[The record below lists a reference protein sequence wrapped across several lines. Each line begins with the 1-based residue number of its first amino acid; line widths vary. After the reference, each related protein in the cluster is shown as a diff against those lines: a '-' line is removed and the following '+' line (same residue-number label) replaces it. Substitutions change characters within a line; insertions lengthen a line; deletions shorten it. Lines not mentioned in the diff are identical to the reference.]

1 MRLPVGSP
9 AGLDPGDVIRLHT
22 LPALGRLVAH
32 LGALLEGLEPGA
44 LYTVVVNEEILTPVV
59 RGDEAVA
66 LLVAEPLHRS
76 LGHFWD
82 PPFVSWGPAPTKK
95 PPLIFRA
102 ALPSKTKPTFYY
114 PRSIP
119 QIWSGTP

>member
-9 AGLDPGDVIRLHT
+9 AGLDPGDVLRLHT

-44 LYTVVVNEEILTPVV
+44 LYTVVVHEEVLAPVV
-59 RGDEAVA
+59 RGDKAVA
-66 LLVAEPLHRS
+66 LLVAEPLHCS

-82 PPFVSWGPAPTKK
+82 LPFST
-95 PPLIFRA
+95 RA
-102 ALPSKTKPTFYY
+102 A
-114 PRSIP
+114 SIP
-119 QIWSGTP
+119 TSRRTSEKSGKAKF